1 MTAEPSKASM
11 YRVVLTIFMLAIGLI
26 GCSQDDSGSDQQK
39 KQPVVDVAAG
49 KTIAERQCKTCHA
62 LDGRGTGPAIPT
74 LAGQPQDYLIN
85 ALTEYR
91 DGRRTH
97 AALRSVMEQ
106 LSDTDARNVAAYFA
120 GLSPINGGLQPNL
133 QIFTPYEIGKKAA
146 GPCFQCHGPDGNST
160 MAGTPTLAGQQPRY
174 FATAVHEYLDGTRG
188 TSPMH
193 MLVRDMR
200 STDLESVALYFASQ
214 TPAQR
219 PPANFGNPAAAGQH
233 TTLCAGC
240 HGPLGVSD
248 DAATPSLAGQDPQ
261 YLVNAIKG
269 YRNARKYEPM
279 MRVVAGLTDADI
291 DNIAAFYTVQ
301 KSKPA
306 VNGQALIQDLTQR
319 CNRCHGP
326 GVRGSDLAIP
336 RLNGQDMDYL
346 IMALRAYR
354 DNRRQTSVMHNM
366 VLPYG
371 DAILESL
378 ASYYANQPVK

>member
-1 MTAEPSKASM
+1 M
-11 YRVVLTIFMLAIGLI
+11 YRAGLTIFVLAIGLI
-26 GCSQDDSGSDQQK
+26 GCSQNDSGSDQQK
-39 KQPVVDVAAG
+39 KQPVADVAAG
-49 KTIAERQCKTCHA
+49 KIIAERQCKTCHG

-74 LAGQPQDYLIN
+74 LAGQPEAYLLN
-85 ALTEYR
+85 SLAEYR

-120 GLSPINGGLQPNL
+120 GLPPIDASSQPNV
-133 QIFTPYEIGKKAA
+133 QVFSPYEIGKKVAVL
-146 GPCFQCHGPDGNST
+146 CFQCHGPDGNSK
-160 MAGTPTLAGQQPRY
+160 MPGTPSLAGQQPRY
-174 FATAVHEYLDGTRG
+174 FVTAVHEYLDGTRG
-188 TSPMH
+188 ASPMH
-193 MLVRDMR
+193 VLVRDMR
-200 STDLESVALYFASQ
+200 STDLESVALYFAAQ

-219 PPANFGNPAAAGQH
+219 PPASFGTAADAAPH
-233 TTLCAGC
+233 TVLCAGC
-240 HGPLGVSD
+240 HGPLGVSE
-248 DAATPSLAGQDPQ
+248 DAATPNLAGQDPQ
-261 YLVNAIKG
+261 YLVSAIRA

-279 MRVVAGLTDADI
+279 MRVVAGLSDADI
-291 DNIAAFYTVQ
+291 DNIAAFYTTQ

-306 VNGQALIQDLTQR
+306 VNGPALIQDLIQR

-326 GVRGSDLAIP
+326 GVSSSDIVIP

-346 IMALRAYR
+346 IMALRTYR

-378 ASYYANQPVK
+378 ASYYASQPTK